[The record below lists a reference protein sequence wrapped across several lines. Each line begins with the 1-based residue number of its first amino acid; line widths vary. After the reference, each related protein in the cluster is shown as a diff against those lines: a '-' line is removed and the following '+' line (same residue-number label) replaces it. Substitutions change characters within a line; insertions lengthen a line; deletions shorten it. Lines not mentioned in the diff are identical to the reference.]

1 MSELGEPLLSDPA
14 RDVARATLYEG
25 FVLWP
30 YRKSAP
36 KNQRRWTFGGVHP
49 RAWSQAGH
57 PDDAWQMRVECL
69 LRPAEGAEGGGDEPP
84 CLHVEARFLQIVER
98 RVARVI
104 DDRLEFAEEIDID
117 GDRRVAW
124 DEARERA
131 IRLPGLAPGPGAEAH
146 APITVPAGSERAWLP
161 GADGNRSGAVVRS
174 WRELS
179 GDVSV
184 RCDSVGEGLVRVSV
198 AVSNTTEWSGEG
210 REDALRSTFASTHI
224 VLRAAGAEFI
234 SMTDPPEDLAH
245 AAAACDNEGC
255 WPVLVG
261 DRGARDMILASPI
274 ILPDYPAIAP
284 ESPGDLFDSGEIDE
298 MLALHILALTDEEKE
313 EMRATDPRTREILE
327 RTESLDR
334 ERLLGLHG
342 AFRDGKTGDPIG
354 MAEAGRLGM
363 AEDAPYPFW
372 VEMGRAP
379 TSQVVHRG
387 VVLRRGSRVR
397 LHPNPGGDVM
407 DIALAGRT
415 AIVEGIDE
423 DDQGGIQ
430 FTVVI
435 EGDPGLDLGMAR
447 MPGHRFYFRPEE
459 VEPLGDEVD
468 TAGSD
473 GSAEADLPDGS
484 AESAGPPRV
493 LVAGIGNIFLGD
505 DGFGVA
511 VARRLADRAL
521 PGTVTVEDFGIRGLD
536 LAYALSNYD
545 VAIFVDIVPRGGD
558 PGTIYLI
565 DASDEELGPAGLQTH
580 GMDPV
585 SVLAFAR
592 EVGALPPHIYV
603 VGCEPAHVVD
613 PDSGR
618 IVGDLSG
625 PVAVAVDEAAD
636 RVVALLAE
644 LAEPRQ
650 AARSPAP
657 PSPETE
663 A

>member
-1 MSELGEPLLSDPA
+1 MSEVGEPLLSDPA
-14 RDVARATLYEG
+14 RAVARATLYEG

-57 PDDAWQMRVECL
+57 PDDAWRMRVECL
-69 LRPAEGAEGGGDEPP
+69 LRPAEGAEGAEGAGDEPP
-84 CLHVEARFLQIVER
+84 CLHVEVRFLQIVER

-104 DDRLEFAEEIDID
+104 DDRLEFAEKIDID
-117 GDRRVAW
+117 GDRWVAW

-131 IRLPGLAPGPGAEAH
+131 IRLPGLAPEPGADAH
-146 APITVPAGSERAWLP
+146 ASITVAAGSERAWLP

-174 WRELS
+174 WRELA

-198 AVSNTTEWSGEG
+198 VVSNTTKWTGEG

-224 VLRAAGAEFI
+224 VLRAVGAEFT
-234 SMTDPPEDLAH
+234 SMTDPPEGLAH
-245 AAAACDNEGC
+245 AAEACDNEGC

-274 ILPDYPAIAP
+274 ILPDYPVIAP

-327 RTESLDR
+327 RTERLDR

-354 MAEAGRLGM
+354 MAE
-363 AEDAPYPFW
+363 DAPDPFW

-423 DDQGGIQ
+423 DDRGGIQ

-459 VEPLGDEVD
+459 VEPLADEVD
-468 TAGSD
+468 TAGADGSD
-473 GSAEADLPDGS
+473 GSVDVDRSGGIAQ
-484 AESAGPPRV
+484 SAGPPRV

-592 EVGALPPHIYV
+592 EVGPLPPHIYV

-618 IVGDLSG
+618 IVGDLSE
-625 PVAVAVDEAAD
+625 PVAAAVGEAAG
-636 RVVALLAE
+636 RVVALLAD
-644 LAEPRQ
+644 LAEPRR
-650 AARSPAP
+650 AACSLNP

>member
-1 MSELGEPLLSDPA
+1 MSDVGEPLLSDPA

-69 LRPAEGAEGGGDEPP
+69 LRPAEGAGGAEGGGDEPP
-84 CLHVEARFLQIVER
+84 CLRVEARFLQIVER

-117 GDRRVAW
+117 GDRWVAW
-124 DEARERA
+124 DEAREREV
-131 IRLPGLAPGPGAEAH
+131 RLPGLAPEPGAEAH
-146 APITVPAGSERAWLP
+146 ASITVAAGSERAWLP
-161 GADGNRSGAVVRS
+161 GADGNRGGAVVRS
-174 WRELS
+174 WRELA

-184 RCDSVGEGLVRVSV
+184 RCDSLGEGLVRVSV
-198 AVSNTTEWSGEG
+198 VVSNTTEWAGEG

-224 VLRAAGAEFI
+224 VLRAVGAEFI
-234 SMTDPPEDLAH
+234 SMTDPPEGLAH

-261 DRGARDMILASPI
+261 DRGACEMILASPI
-274 ILPDYPAIAP
+274 ILPDYPVIAP

-342 AFRDGKTGDPIG
+342 ALRDGKTGDPIG
-354 MAEAGRLGM
+354 MAE
-363 AEDAPYPFW
+363 DAPDPFW

-397 LHPNPGGDVM
+397 LRPNPGGDVM

-435 EGDPGLDLGMAR
+435 EGDPGLDLGMER

-459 VEPLGDEVD
+459 VEPLGDEV
-468 TAGSD
+468 
-473 GSAEADLPDGS
+473 
-484 AESAGPPRV
+484 ESVGPPRV

-592 EVGALPPHIYV
+592 EVGVLPSRIYV

-618 IVGDLSG
+618 IVGDLSE
-625 PVAVAVDEAAD
+625 PVAAAVAEAAG

-644 LAEPRQ
+644 LAEPRR
-650 AARSPAP
+650 AARSPDP

>member
-1 MSELGEPLLSDPA
+1 MSEVGEPLLSDPA

-25 FVLWP
+25 YVLWP

-49 RAWSQAGH
+49 HAWSQAGH
-57 PDDAWQMRVECL
+57 PDDAWRMRVECL
-69 LRPAEGAEGGGDEPP
+69 LRLPRGAEGVDTGPTAYDDPEAPL
-84 CLHVEARFLQIVER
+84 LHVEARFLQIVER
-98 RVARVI
+98 RVARLI
-104 DDRLEFAEEIDID
+104 DGRLEFAEQIDVD
-117 GDRRVAW
+117 GDRWVAW

-131 IRLPGLAPGPGAEAH
+131 TRLPGFTPGPGAEAH
-146 APITVPAGSERAWLP
+146 LPITVPAGSERAWLP

-174 WRELS
+174 WRQLA

-184 RCDSVGEGLVRVSV
+184 RCEAAGEDTVHVSV
-198 AVSNTTEWSGEG
+198 VVSNTTEWSGED

-224 VLRAAGAEFI
+224 VLRAAGGAFV

-245 AAAACDNEGC
+245 AAEACVNEGC

-261 DRGARDMILASPI
+261 DRGARDMVLASPI
-274 ILPDYPAIAP
+274 ILPDYPVIAP
-284 ESPGDLFDSGEIDE
+284 ESPGDLFDGGEIDE

-327 RTESLDR
+327 RTENLDR
-334 ERLLGLHG
+334 DRLLGLHG

-354 MAEAGRLGM
+354 DSVGMAEDGRAGM
-363 AEDAPYPFW
+363 AEDAPDPFW

-387 VVLRRGSRVR
+387 VVIRRGSRVR

-407 DIALAGRT
+407 DIALAGRA

-447 MPGHRFYFRPEE
+447 MPGHRFFFRPEE
-459 VEPLGDEVD
+459 VEPLGDEI
-468 TAGSD
+468 D
-473 GSAEADLPDGS
+473 GSET
-484 AESAGPPRV
+484 PRI
-493 LVAGIGNIFLGD
+493 LVAGIGNMFLGD
-505 DGFGVA
+505 DGFGVE
-511 VARRLADRAL
+511 VVRRLADRAF

-536 LAYALSNYD
+536 LAYALSDYD
-545 VAIFVDIVPRGGD
+545 VAIFVHIVPRGGD

-565 DASDEELGPAGLQTH
+565 DASDEELESTGLQTH

-592 EVGALPPHIYV
+592 EVGALPSKIYV
-603 VGCEPAHVVD
+603 VGCEPADVVD

-618 IVGDLSG
+618 IVGDLSE
-625 PVAVAVDEAAD
+625 PVAAAVGEAAG
-636 RVVALLAE
+636 RVEALLAE
-644 LAEPRQ
+644 LAESRW
-650 AARSPAP
+650 AARSLEPS
-657 PSPETE
+657 SPETE

>member
-1 MSELGEPLLSDPA
+1 MNEAAEPLLSDPA

-25 FVLWP
+25 YVLWP

-49 RAWSQAGH
+49 RAWSEERH
-57 PDDAWQMRVECL
+57 PDDAWRMRVECL
-69 LRPAEGAEGGGDEPP
+69 LRLPDGAEHSGEAPV
-84 CLHVEARFLQIVER
+84 LHVEARFLQVVER

-104 DDRLEFAEEIDID
+104 DGRLEFAEQIDID
-117 GDRRVAW
+117 GERWVAW

-131 IRLPGLAPGPGAEAH
+131 IRLPGFVPAPGAEAR
-146 APITVPAGSERAWLP
+146 APITVPAGSERTWLP
-161 GADGNRSGAVVRS
+161 AADGDRNGAVVRS
-174 WRELS
+174 WRELA
-179 GDVSV
+179 GEVRV
-184 RCDSVGEGLVRVSV
+184 RCEAASEGAVRVSV
-198 AVSNTTEWSGEG
+198 VVSNTSEWSGPS

-224 VLRAAGAEFI
+224 VLRVEGGEFV
-234 SMTDPPEDLAH
+234 SLTDPPDDLAQ
-245 AAAACDNEGC
+245 AAEACRNEGC

-261 DRGARDMILASPI
+261 DRRARDMVLASPI
-274 ILPDYPAIAP
+274 ILPDYPVIAP
-284 ESPGDLFDSGEIDE
+284 ESPGDLFDGGEIDE

-327 RTESLDR
+327 RTERLDR

-342 AFRDGKTGDPIG
+342 AFRDGKTGDPIDEGGGPDAAAG
-354 MAEAGRLGM
+354 MAEG
-363 AEDAPYPFW
+363 APDPFW

-397 LHPNPGGDVM
+397 LHPSPGGDVM

-415 AIVEGIDE
+415 AVVEGIDE

-447 MPGHRFYFRPEE
+447 MPGHRFFFRPEE
-459 VEPLGDEVD
+459 IEPLDDEVD
-468 TAGSD
+468 GPA
-473 GSAEADLPDGS
+473 AAD
-484 AESAGPPRV
+484 ESARSPRV
-493 LVAGIGNIFLGD
+493 LVAGIGNVFLGD
-505 DGFGVA
+505 DGFGVE
-511 VARRLADRAL
+511 VARRLADREH
-521 PGTVTVEDFGIRGLD
+521 PGRVTVEDYGIRGLD
-536 LAYALSNYD
+536 LAYALTNYD

-565 DASDEELGPAGLQTH
+565 DASDEKPDSAGLQTH

-592 EVGALPPHIYV
+592 EVGALPAKIYV
-603 VGCEPAHVVD
+603 VGCEPAEVVD

-618 IVGDLSG
+618 IVGELSE
-625 PVAVAVDEAAD
+625 PVAAAVGEAAG
-636 RVVALLAE
+636 RVEALLAE
-644 LAEPRQ
+644 LAD
-650 AARSPAP
+650 ARRATRT
-657 PSPETE
+657 PETHSSGTE
-663 A
+663 V